1 MTASIIQVFNVEL
14 ALAAIA
20 ALVGGI
26 VHGFSGFGVGLIMV
40 PGLAILLGPVEAVAI
55 ASITSVTGTA
65 SLIPGAVR
73 NMDRPL
79 IWPILA
85 PTLIAVPAGSY
96 LLLLI
101 DPLIMQR
108 SIGAFVFALGL
119 LLMSGF
125 RWRGPRS
132 TGVGITV
139 GTVGGLVGG
148 SASVAGP
155 IFSAYILSSDKDAL
169 TMRAGALV
177 VATWVGLV
185 TVVALA
191 VAGAIGLETVVRS
204 VVLFFPNVIAIW
216 AGARLFLRSSD
227 VAYRRV
233 AFALLLLAGTAAM
246 VV

>member
-1 MTASIIQVFNVEL
+1 
-14 ALAAIA
+14 
-20 ALVGGI
+20 
-26 VHGFSGFGVGLIMV
+26 
-40 PGLAILLGPVEAVAI
+40 
-55 ASITSVTGTA
+55 
-65 SLIPGAVR
+65 
-73 NMDRPL
+73 
-79 IWPILA
+79 
-85 PTLIAVPAGSY
+85 
-96 LLLLI
+96 
-101 DPLIMQR
+101 
-108 SIGAFVFALGL
+108 
-119 LLMSGF
+119 MSGF

-216 AGARLFLRSSD
+216 AGAGCSCAVPTSPIGGS
-227 VAYRRV
+227 

>member
-1 MTASIIQVFNVEL
+1 MIDTIIQVLDGGL
-14 ALAAIA
+14 ALAALA
-20 ALVGGI
+20 GLVGGI

-40 PGLAILLGPVEAVAI
+40 PSLAILLGPVEAVVI

-65 SLIPGAVR
+65 PLIPGAFR

-85 PTLIAVPAGSY
+85 PTFIAVPAGSY

-101 DPLIMQR
+101 DPEIMQR
-108 SIGAFVFALGL
+108 TIGAVVLGIGL

-132 TGVGITV
+132 PGIGMTV

-148 SASVAGP
+148 SASIAGP
-155 IFSAYILSSDKDAL
+155 IFSAYILSSDQDAL

-177 VATWVGLV
+177 VTTWVGAV
-185 TVVALA
+185 TVAALG
-191 VAGAIGLETVVRS
+191 VGGAIGLDTVVRS
-204 VVLFFPNVIAIW
+204 VVLFFPNVIGIW
-216 AGARLFLRSSD
+216 AGARLFSRSSD
-227 VAYRRV
+227 VTYRRV